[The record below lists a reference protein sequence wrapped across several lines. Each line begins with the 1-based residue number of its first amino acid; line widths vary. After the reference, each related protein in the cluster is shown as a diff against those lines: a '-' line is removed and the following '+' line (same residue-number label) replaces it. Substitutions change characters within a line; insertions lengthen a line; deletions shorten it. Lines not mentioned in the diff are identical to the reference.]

1 MAKEMATIGGG
12 CFWCVEAVYDE
23 LKGID
28 DVVSG
33 YAGGHVQ
40 NPNYRQVCAG
50 DTGHAEVIRIIFDNE
65 VISYREILDVF
76 FAVHD
81 PTTLN
86 QQGPDVGTQYRSII
100 LYHSPEQQQVAEEAI
115 KAAQELWEKPIV
127 TEVVP
132 FKAFYPAED
141 YHQEYFANNPNQP
154 YCKLVVQPKVN
165 KFRSQYMER
174 LKAPAHG

>member
-33 YAGGHVQ
+33 YSGGHVQ

-76 FAVHD
+76 FTVHD

-86 QQGPDVGTQYRSII
+86 QQGSDIGPQYRSII
-100 LYHSPEQQQVAEEAI
+100 LYHSPEQKQVAEEAT
-115 KAAQELWEKPIV
+115 KAAQALWEKPIV

>member
-33 YAGGHVQ
+33 YSGGHVQ

-76 FAVHD
+76 FTVHD

-86 QQGPDVGTQYRSII
+86 QQGSDIGPQYRSII
-100 LYHSPEQQQVAEEAI
+100 LYHSPEQKQVAEEAI
-115 KAAQELWEKPIV
+115 KAAQALWEKPIV